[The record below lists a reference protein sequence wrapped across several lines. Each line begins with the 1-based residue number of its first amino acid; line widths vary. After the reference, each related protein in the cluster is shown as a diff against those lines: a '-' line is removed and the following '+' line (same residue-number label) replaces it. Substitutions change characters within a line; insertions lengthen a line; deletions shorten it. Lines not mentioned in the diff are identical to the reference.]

1 MSQRLIPTGKRSG
14 SRTRIAATKNISL
27 CMRKIVD
34 GVYGTGV
41 GTSTVPANWLDNP
54 ARFFQDSPS
63 SNGSESGGGLFPRW
77 VLRLGFRRTV
87 TMGERGKK
95 KVQICISRFSLNLK
109 FHPQEIHSAGL
120 LLHSSRCFARQSP
133 ACKAFTQR
141 PSPSPTQKT
150 AEAVHFARRS
160 RMLRMA
166 TRLISIPS

>member
-14 SRTRIAATKNISL
+14 SQTPIAATENISL
-27 CMRKIVD
+27 CTRKIVD

-54 ARFFQDSPS
+54 ARFFQESP

-87 TMGERGKK
+87 AMGERGKK

-133 ACKAFTQR
+133 ACKAFTQT

-150 AEAVHFARRS
+150 AEAVRFAWLS
-160 RMLRMA
+160 RLLRMA